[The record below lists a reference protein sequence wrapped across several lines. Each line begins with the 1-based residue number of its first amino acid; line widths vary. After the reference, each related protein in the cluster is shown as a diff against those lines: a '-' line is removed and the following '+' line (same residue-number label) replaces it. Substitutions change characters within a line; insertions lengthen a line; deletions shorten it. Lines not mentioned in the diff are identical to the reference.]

1 MRCIELSVRL
11 RTQRSHKMSA
21 ADLVPT
27 AEISES
33 EQAAAGAATQLAL
46 EQAARQ
52 VPELVELFTES
63 FQTYLRTLAAQ
74 PLPSVVD
81 IALVFDTVELD
92 PALEVLS
99 SGRSLSGRDVW
110 QALITPDIQ
119 QQLVQGVVQLIVW
132 NLETAAPI
140 YGPAEARLHELL
152 ETTYRTILTTPL
164 STEALAKAR
173 VGPSIDATRIETP
186 DNRIGEALGAFP
198 DLQAIYLDVASLSA
212 EEVVRELSN
221 TLTDGIIG
229 YIVDVSDRTV
239 RSWVS
244 GKHKVQRADST
255 KLRVALAAVR
265 ALLVSEKP
273 RVILRWFANENSV
286 LDGDAP
292 ADVLREGK
300 SYDWVIRAAASYA
313 LDGA

>member
-1 MRCIELSVRL
+1 MPV
-11 RTQRSHKMSA
+11 

-27 AEISES
+27 AEISGS
-33 EQAAAGAATQLAL
+33 EQAADDATQLAL
-46 EQAARQ
+46 EQAAKQ
-52 VPELVELFTES
+52 VPELVDLFTAS
-63 FQTYLRTLAAQ
+63 FQTYLQTLAEQ

-92 PALEVLS
+92 PALEVLHR
-99 SGRSLSGRDVW
+99 GRSLSGKDVW

-140 YGPAEARLHELL
+140 YGPVEARLHKLL
-152 ETTYRTILTTPL
+152 ETTYLTILTTSL
-164 STEALAKAR
+164 SAEAFAKAR
-173 VGPSIDATRIETP
+173 VGPSIDATRLETLDNQIE
-186 DNRIGEALGAFP
+186 EALTSFP
-198 DLQAIYLDVASLSA
+198 DLQTIYRDVAALSV

-292 ADVLREGK
+292 ADFLREGK